1 LPRGQLR
8 PGRASRRG
16 AGDRSRLSCGL
27 PLAIH
32 PLGRRASAFRQGAV
46 RADHRTA
53 EPAHSGGALHPSIAA
68 VELTD
73 NQANRS
79 IIMDGNTTTI
89 APKVVNGINLDDL
102 FALIGRVRSEP
113 ANGKTKWRVATT
125 WAGPTRRRA
134 GVEGPR
140 ICGARHGGPRAVQ

>member
-1 LPRGQLR
+1 
-8 PGRASRRG
+8 
-16 AGDRSRLSCGL
+16 
-27 PLAIH
+27 
-32 PLGRRASAFRQGAV
+32 QGAV

-68 VELTD
+68 AELTD

-79 IIMDGNTTTI
+79 IIMDGNTTAI

-113 ANGKTKWRVATT
+113 ATGKTKWRVATT
-125 WAGPTRRRA
+125 WQGQTRRRA
-134 GVEGPR
+134 GGEGFRTGGGHLRRPLAR
-140 ICGARHGGPRAVQ
+140 RHGDTLK